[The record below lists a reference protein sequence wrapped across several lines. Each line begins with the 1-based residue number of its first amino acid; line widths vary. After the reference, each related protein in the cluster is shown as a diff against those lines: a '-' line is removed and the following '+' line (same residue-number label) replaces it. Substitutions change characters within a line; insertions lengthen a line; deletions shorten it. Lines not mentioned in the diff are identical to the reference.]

1 MTLTPQLIQET
12 TSDIQQAVYT
22 ELNPDVGK
30 ENGQEAGPT
39 D

>member
-22 ELNPDVGK
+22 ELNPDAGK
-30 ENGQEAGPT
+30 RTARKPGPT